1 MKFNKNQILHLGRGN
16 PGYTY
21 TLGDERLESSPTE
34 RDLGSWVDDKF
45 NMSHQCVP
53 AARRA
58 NHVLGCMKHSTAN
71 QSREVTV
78 PLYTALVWPHLEYSV
93 QFWDLQYKDIKLF
106 ECFQRRATKMV
117 KGLEG
122 KTYEEQVRSLGLFS
136 LEKAEE

>member
-1 MKFNKNQILHLGRGN
+1 MKFNKNQILHLGRRN

-45 NMSHQCVP
+45 NMSHQCVL
-53 AARRA
+53 AAKRA

-78 PLYTALVWPHLEYSV
+78 PLYTALVWSHLKQHV
-93 QFWDLQYKDIKLF
+93 QFSAPQHKDIRLLD
-106 ECFQRRATKMV
+106 CVQRRATKMV

-122 KTYEEQVRSLGLFS
+122 KTYEEHLKSLGLFS
-136 LEKAEE
+136 MEKTEE